1 MKGVRR
7 STLLLAAFLAAGAA
21 LHQPARAQGDP
32 AAAVETARESGEA
45 YLRVVDVN
53 ESTVRLDMAVRFF
66 APAVGQGPTVALAG
80 AVHIADAEFYAM
92 LQRFLDAQDLVLFEG
107 VKPRGV
113 GPVETDDD
121 AVRVRRTE
129 SGIRFVAIMLHRQG
143 EAAGQ
148 WPETLEELAAAVEAS
163 EGQHGAWLRSSMRDA
178 WDRPLVYERRAE
190 GYMLRSLGA
199 DGAEGGAGFDA
210 DLAFA
215 DQSPLTA
222 AETGADPGLQA
233 HLARALGLA
242 FQLEAMRHDR
252 PNHRNSD
259 LTIDQVQ
266 ERVAQRGG
274 DAAILFQI
282 LDGSS
287 LAGRMARFLVGMIE
301 RNPRLGAMTK
311 LMLIETMRS
320 ADLEDLGRTPGLP
333 AGMAE
338 LMHVIVVDR
347 NKVVIE
353 DLKGVLAQPEPPA
366 SIAIVYGAG
375 HMGDL
380 ERRLV
385 EECGY
390 RRVGGFWI
398 SAMSVDLQASGLSR
412 AEADAMRR
420 MIERMQPR

>member
-1 MKGVRR
+1 MTFRLRAGFRVCQAVAAMA
-7 STLLLAAFLAAGAA
+7 LLLGAA
-21 LHQPARAQGDP
+21 SAPARQVEDAEAP
-32 AAAVETARESGEA
+32 AP
-45 YLRVVDVN
+45 YLRAVDVD

-66 APAVGQGPTVALAG
+66 APMTGEGPTVALAG
-80 AVHIADAEFYAM
+80 AVHIADAEFYAV
-92 LQRFLDAQDLVLFEG
+92 LQRFLDSQDLVLFEG

-113 GPVETDDD
+113 GPIETDDD

-129 SGIRFVAIMLHRQG
+129 SGLRFVAIMLHRQR
-143 EAAGQ
+143 EATGQ
-148 WPETLEELAAAVEAS
+148 WPQTLDELAAAVEAS
-163 EGQHGAWLRSSMRDA
+163 EGRHGEWLRSSMRDA
-178 WDRPLVYERRAE
+178 WDRPLVYEITAE
-190 GYMLRSLGA
+190 GYALRSLGA
-199 DGAEGGAGFDA
+199 DGAEGGEGFDA

-242 FQLEAMRHDR
+242 FQLDAMRHDR

-266 ERVAQRGG
+266 ERVASRGG
-274 DAAILFQI
+274 DASILFQI

-287 LAGRMARFLVGMIE
+287 LAGRLARFLVGMIE
-301 RNPRLGAMTK
+301 RNPRMAAMTK

-320 ADLEDLGRTPGLP
+320 ADLENLGRTPGLP
-333 AGMAE
+333 AGMAD

-353 DLKGVLAQPEPPA
+353 DLKGVLAQPQPPA
-366 SIAIVYGAG
+366 SIAVVYGAG
-375 HMGDL
+375 HMADL

-385 EECGY
+385 AECGY
-390 RRVGGFWI
+390 RPVGGFWI
-398 SAMSVDLQASGLSR
+398 TAMSVDLEASGLSR
-412 AEADAMRR
+412 AESDAMRR
-420 MIERMQPR
+420 VIERMQPR